1 MVEKRYILTEAELL
15 ELLENRINYAAL
27 DSAGVYDWPSF
38 ESANDADP
46 FPDEEEVKTMAKE
59 ALENYEEFC

>member
-15 ELLENRINYAAL
+15 ELLEDRINYSAL
-27 DSAGVYDWPSF
+27 DNAGVYDWPSF
-38 ESANDADP
+38 ESANDVDP
-46 FPDEEEVKTMAKE
+46 FPDENEVREMAKE

>member
-1 MVEKRYILTEAELL
+1 MEKRYVLTESELL
-15 ELLENRINYAAL
+15 ELLEDRISYAAL

-46 FPDEEEVKTMAKE
+46 FPTEEEVKEMAKE
-59 ALENYEEFC
+59 ALLNYEEF

>member
-15 ELLENRINYAAL
+15 ELLEDRINYAAL

-46 FPDEEEVKTMAKE
+46 FPTEEEVSELAKE

>member
-15 ELLENRINYAAL
+15 ELLEDRINYSAL
-27 DSAGVYDWPSF
+27 DNAGVYDWPSF
-38 ESANDADP
+38 ESVNDADP
-46 FPDEEEVKTMAKE
+46 FPDENEVKEMAKE